1 MPRSLKVRQP
11 RAADI
16 RRLQA
21 TLDDFRQPRQRR
33 RAEAIL
39 LHAAGLEA
47 TSIAQALAAH
57 PNTIRADLHAFDRD
71 GWRAVRD
78 AGIRPAPRGFTPEQ
92 IGAVCRLAEQPPYE
106 LGLPYGRWS
115 LAKLRDYLL
124 KERFCPQLSREHLRR
139 LLRKGGSMWPASG
152 ARSSARTRSGAR
164 S

>member
-1 MPRSLKVRQP
+1 MPRSLKVRRP

-21 TLDDFRQPRQRR
+21 TLDDFSQPRQRR

-47 TSIAQALAAH
+47 TAIAQVLAAH

-71 GWRAVRD
+71 GLRAVAA
-78 AGIRPAPRGFTPEQ
+78 AGGRPAPRGFTPER
-92 IGAVCRLAEQPPYE
+92 IAEVCRLAETAPFE
-106 LGLPYGRWS
+106 VGLPWGRWS
-115 LAKLRDYLL
+115 LSKLRDCLL
-124 KERFCPQLSREHLRR
+124 EERVCCRLSREHLRR
-139 LLRKGGSMWPASG
+139 LLRKGGCTLLASG
-152 ARSSARTRSGAR
+152 ARSSAQTRSGAR

>member
-16 RRLQA
+16 RRLEA
-21 TLDDFRQPRQRR
+21 ELEDFPQPRQRR

-47 TSIAQALAAH
+47 TAIAQALAVH
-57 PNTIRADLHAFDRD
+57 PNTVRADLHAFDRD
-71 GWRAVRD
+71 GLRAVA
-78 AGIRPAPRGFTPEQ
+78 AGSRPAPRGFTSEQ
-92 IGAVCRLAEQPPYE
+92 LAEVCRLAETAPYE
-106 LGLPYGRWS
+106 LGLPWGRWS

-124 KERFCPQLSREHLRR
+124 QERFCRRLSREHLRR
-139 LLRKGGSMWPASG
+139 LLRKGGCILPASG
-152 ARSSARTRSGAR
+152 ARSSARTRSGKP

>member
-16 RRLQA
+16 RRLEA
-21 TLDDFRQPRQRR
+21 ELEDFPQPRQRR

-47 TSIAQALAAH
+47 TAIAQALAAH

-71 GWRAVRD
+71 GLRAVAA
-78 AGIRPAPRGFTPEQ
+78 AGSRPAPRGFTPEQ
-92 IGAVCRLAEQPPYE
+92 LAEVCHLAETAPYE
-106 LGLPYGRWS
+106 LGLPWGRWS

-124 KERFCPQLSREHLRR
+124 KQRVCRHLSREHLRR
-139 LLRKGGSMWPASG
+139 LLRKGGCTLPASG
-152 ARSSARTRSGAR
+152 ARSSARTRSGAPF
-164 S
+164 

>member
-1 MPRSLKVRQP
+1 MPRSLKVQRP

-21 TLDDFRQPRQRR
+21 TLDDFPQPRQRR

-47 TSIAQALAAH
+47 TAIAQALAAH
-57 PNTIRADLHAFDRD
+57 PNTIRADLRAFDRD
-71 GWRAVRD
+71 GLRAVH
-78 AGIRPAPRGFTPEQ
+78 AAASRPAPRGFTPEQ
-92 IGAVCRLAEQPPYE
+92 IAEVCRLAEQPPYE
-106 LGLPYGRWS
+106 LGLPWGRWS

-124 KERFCPQLSREHLRR
+124 AEGFCHHLSREHLRR
-139 LLRKGGSMWPASG
+139 LLRKGGCTSPAFG
-152 ARSSARTRSGAR
+152 ARSSARTRNGAP